1 MPDSAVTP
9 RGALQITSRDKEHV
23 AKPSRAARRFRI
35 MSTLLVPDDLWEA
48 VEPRLP
54 KEPAKPKDGR
64 ARIPD
69 RAAFVVI
76 DFVLGTGCPWRSLP
90 KELGCGSGVTCWRR
104 LRDWQE
110 AGVWQRLPERLLNWL
125 GDEAAIHWSRASVD
139 SLSVRAKRG
148 HRWVVG
154 RAQFLVAARLPPTR
168 RAPRTARRP
177 TSVAA
182 PPGLRPDLR
191 ALSPS
196 ARRLSAARHRPYHL
210 PALLKRCG
218 RCRWRRPVSQPPP
231 RPCSER
237 WHAD

>member
-1 MPDSAVTP
+1 LELFGSRVARAPVSIGSALHRETGVAGKCHAWPDSAVTP

-35 MSTLLVPDDLWEA
+35 MSALLVPDDLWEA

-125 GDEAAIHWSRASVD
+125 GDEAAINWSRASVD

-148 HRWVVG
+148 APLGG
-154 RAQFLVAARLPPTR
+154 RSSAVSRGCAASAVSAFAANGAPT
-168 RAPRTARRP
+168 
-177 TSVAA
+177 
-182 PPGLRPDLR
+182 
-191 ALSPS
+191 
-196 ARRLSAARHRPYHL
+196 
-210 PALLKRCG
+210 
-218 RCRWRRPVSQPPP
+218 
-231 RPCSER
+231 
-237 WHAD
+237 